1 MTRVV
6 CLLGSPRPGGNSDQL
21 ASRFCEVAAKQ
32 GAEIVTHAL
41 RGLQYSGYV
50 GDGSAGLDGPEDDL
64 TPVLEDVKGADVL
77 VLATPIYFCN
87 MTGQM
92 KLALDRFFGLFRPDY
107 LTNPEPT
114 EFKPGMAL
122 VLVQVQGEG
131 PELYGDLLEQYGPAL
146 NRMGFARRELI
157 RACNVRAAGDVME
170 DAGALAQAERL
181 AEELVQG
188 ESDGE

>member
-21 ASRFCEVAAKQ
+21 ASRFCEAAEAQ

-41 RGLQYSGYV
+41 RGLEYSGYV
-50 GDGSAGLDGPEDDL
+50 GDGAAGLDGPEDDL

-157 RACNVRAAGDVME
+157 RSCNVRAAGDVMSDTE
-170 DAGALAQAERL
+170 ALERAEKLAG
-181 AEELVQG
+181 ELVKG

>member
-21 ASRFCEVAAKQ
+21 ASRFCEVAEKQ

-41 RGLQYSGYV
+41 RGLHFSGYV
-50 GDGSAGLDGPEDDL
+50 GDGSAGLKGPEDEL

-157 RACNVRAAGDVME
+157 RSCNVRAAGDVMSDTE
-170 DAGALAQAERL
+170 ALERAERL
-181 AEELVQG
+181 AGELVKG